1 MESAVETP
9 NATSALKQAAA
20 DHLLN
25 TYGARKIAFTRGEGV
40 TLWDAEGKEYLDFF
54 AGISVCNLGHAH
66 PAVTE
71 AIVQQAGKLLHTSNL
86 YLIEPQIRLAGLLAD
101 NSFAPRWFF
110 CNSGTEAN
118 EAAIKLVRRYWRQK
132 EQNKPEIITM
142 LQSFHGRTMGALSAT
157 GQKKIHDGFD
167 PLLPG
172 FHFVPFDDLPALE
185 AAITSRTGAIL
196 LEPVQGE
203 GGVRPADPEYLQ
215 DVRKL
220 CDDRGVLLIFDE
232 VQCGMG
238 RTGHLFAHQGYG
250 VTPDIITL
258 AKALGNGVP
267 IGALGCT
274 EEAAT
279 GFGPGAHGCTF
290 GGNPLST
297 AAACAVVETML
308 EDDFLARVGH
318 VGDFFQKRLRS
329 LAADHASIVEV
340 RGRGLMA
347 GVEFKEP
354 VAPLLERMLEAGI
367 VCGPAGPNVVRFLPP
382 LIVTSEHVER
392 VIAILAASLKEL
404 GW

>member
-1 MESAVETP
+1 
-9 NATSALKQAAA
+9 
-20 DHLLN
+20 
-25 TYGARKIAFTRGEGV
+25 
-40 TLWDAEGKEYLDFF
+40 
-54 AGISVCNLGHAH
+54 
-66 PAVTE
+66 
-71 AIVQQAGKLLHTSNL
+71 
-86 YLIEPQIRLAGLLAD
+86 
-101 NSFAPRWFF
+101 
-110 CNSGTEAN
+110 
-118 EAAIKLVRRYWRQK
+118 
-132 EQNKPEIITM
+132 
-142 LQSFHGRTMGALSAT
+142 
-157 GQKKIHDGFD
+157 
-167 PLLPG
+167 
-172 FHFVPFDDLPALE
+172 VPFNDLPALE
-185 AAITSRTGAIL
+185 AAITSRTGAIM

-203 GGVRPADPEYLQ
+203 GGVRPADPDYLQ
-215 DVRKL
+215 AVRKL
-220 CDDRGVLLIFDE
+220 CDDRGILLIFDE

-279 GFGPGAHGCTF
+279 GFAPGSHGCTF

-297 AAACAVVETML
+297 AAACAVVDTL
-308 EDDFLARVGH
+308 LQDDFLARVGH

-329 LAADHASIVEV
+329 LAADHASIVDV